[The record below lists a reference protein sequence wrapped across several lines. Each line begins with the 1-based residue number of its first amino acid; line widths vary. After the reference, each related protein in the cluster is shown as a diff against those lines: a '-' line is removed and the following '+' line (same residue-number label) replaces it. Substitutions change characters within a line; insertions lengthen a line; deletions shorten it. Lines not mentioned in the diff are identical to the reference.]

1 MKKKLFLA
9 TKIVAFAVALHL
21 ITSSMSLALAQTAQP
36 SLETGLFRK
45 LQNVPTLALAN
56 PRLESNDYAAL
67 GLKVITAPA
76 NVKQTILNYEKN
88 RPSLATPNL
97 NKCPLQAVNVETD
110 NNPKTWEWLVTYPNA
125 CARLNAGKVK
135 SFWLVQRSAN
145 GQLQVLLA
153 ERAYQVR
160 IWQDKPSHNGRRIEV
175 MLQDSVGSRY
185 NDTAIP
191 VQCYTM
197 YQFNGRQYSPMVH
210 SVQVYRDD
218 PMSAGKD
225 WRDVTGADPYAQ
237 VDQHY
242 QCRED

>member
-1 MKKKLFLA
+1 MKNNVFLMA
-9 TKIVAFAVALHL
+9 KMLSISIAINL
-21 ITSSMSLALAQTAQP
+21 INSPVNLALAEATQP
-36 SLETGLFRK
+36 TLDPTLFHK
-45 LQNVPTLALAN
+45 LQNVPTLELAN
-56 PRLESNDYAAL
+56 ARLESNDYAPL
-67 GLKVITAPA
+67 GLKISPA
-76 NVKQTILNYEKN
+76 SVELKQAILNDEKN
-88 RPSLATPNL
+88 RPIAGTPNL
-97 NKCPLQAVNVETD
+97 NNCRLQTVNVEADD
-110 NNPKTWEWLVTYPNA
+110 NPRTWEWLVTYPNF
-125 CARLNAGKVK
+125 CSRLSPHKTK
-135 SFWLVQRSAN
+135 TFWLVQAN
-145 GQLQVLLA
+145 EQGQLQVLLA

-185 NDTAIP
+185 NNAAIP

-197 YQFNGRQYSPMVH
+197 YQFNGRQYSPMAH

-225 WRDVTGADPYAQ
+225 WRDVIGADPYAQ

>member
-1 MKKKLFLA
+1 MKNNVFLMA
-9 TKIVAFAVALHL
+9 KMLSISIAINL
-21 ITSSMSLALAQTAQP
+21 INSPVNLALAEATRP
-36 SLETGLFRK
+36 TLDPTLFHK
-45 LQNVPTLALAN
+45 LQNVPTLELAN
-56 PRLESNDYAAL
+56 SRLESNDYAPL
-67 GLKVITAPA
+67 GLKISPA
-76 NVKQTILNYEKN
+76 SVELKQAILNDEKN
-88 RPSLATPNL
+88 RPIAGTPNL
-97 NKCPLQAVNVETD
+97 NNCRLQTVNVETD
-110 NNPKTWEWLVTYPNA
+110 DNPRTWEWLVTYPNF
-125 CARLNAGKVK
+125 CSRLSPRKTK
-135 SFWLVQRSAN
+135 TFWLVQAN
-145 GQLQVLLA
+145 EQGQLQVLLA

-185 NDTAIP
+185 NNAAIP

-197 YQFNGRQYSPMVH
+197 YQFNGRQYSPMAH
-210 SVQVYRDD
+210 AVQVYRDD